1 MMNDYPNVYGCVSN
15 DLLFYSQGA
24 IAVDSAKFGQG
35 NGLILLDDLACT
47 GTEGSIDQFITYAFS
62 YVNHHRIDNADG
74 FGGKCTFDT
83 TTWDTC
89 YYSSVILVTI
99 AQCNT
104 CDYSTVRFLLPKQCD
119 TCYNSSEILV
129 TIARDACYYSSDI
142 RVTVAMLVTIARD
155 TCYYSNT
162 FYGNTCY
169 YSSEIHILVTKA
181 QLYTCYYRILVTI
194 AQSDARYYSNIDRTN
209 TIYETWNC
217 RSASLVGHNH
227 ALLLTPVEELRK
239 HRRNDE
245 T

>member
-1 MMNDYPNVYGCVSN
+1 MMNDYPNVY
-15 DLLFYSQGA
+15 
-24 IAVDSAKFGQG
+24 VDVAKFGQG
-35 NGLILLDDLACT
+35 NGLILLDDLTCT
-47 GTEGSIDQFITYAFS
+47 GTESSIDQFITAFS

-83 TTWDTC
+83 TT
-89 YYSSVILVTI
+89 
-99 AQCNT
+99 QCNT

-119 TCYNSSEILV
+119 ACYYSSEILV

-142 RVTVAMLVTIARD
+142 RVTVAALID
-155 TCYYSNT
+155 
-162 FYGNTCY
+162 
-169 YSSEIHILVTKA
+169 
-181 QLYTCYYRILVTI
+181 
-194 AQSDARYYSNIDRTN
+194 IDRTN